1 MELWIDPETLPRY
14 GENTARL
21 LQPSGRGSG
30 RKAADT
36 LKTAEAQLEKLCK
49 GSELVG
55 TQALEWLRDN
65 RHILRRDTA
74 ASCAELRSARKQ
86 RRLSDGR
93 LLIAGSKCLDES
105 KDTTR
110 KWLLCLNPDH
120 TVNWEYITPE
130 EEASTIFA
138 ASERPDGTIA
148 VLFDMG
154 DEDHAAPEGARTK
167 IRYFTQDGQ
176 PTGKE
181 VNLPGCVQS
190 NSDIGVYIAQMIV
203 PDDENE
209 PVRYFKTDWD
219 GNLIEDSNT
228 QAE

>member
-1 MELWIDPETLPRY
+1 MESTKMNRLTFLKRILTLSLCLVMLIGSALAQNVNVEEFY
-14 GENTARL
+14 TGENDYL
-21 LQPSGRGSG
+21 FY
-30 RKAADT
+30 
-36 LKTAEAQLEKLCK
+36 LC
-49 GSELVG
+49 
-55 TQALEWLRDN
+55 T
-65 RHILRRDTA
+65 
-74 ASCAELRSARKQ
+74 
-86 RRLSDGR
+86 LSDGQ

-130 EEASTIFA
+130 EEASTIIF
-138 ASERPDGTIA
+138 ASERPDGTLA

-190 NSDIGVYIAQMIV
+190 ESDIGVYIPQMIV

-209 PVRYFKTDWD
+209 PVRYITTDWD